1 MTTREQVRQVQQRT
15 KSTAKPPPRRKP
27 LVKPPREKAPRTKE
41 FVIARRRSLI
51 WSLAALTVFVLVL
64 LGAAMSPLL
73 DIAEVQVVGAATPEH
88 AAAIQAASGLSEGD
102 SIVTFLPGRA
112 ADKVEGLPWVASAA
126 VDRDLPNIVR
136 IKVVERVPVGW
147 VKAGSR
153 ILVVDGTG
161 RVLARADAPPP
172 GLPELV
178 GVADLAGPGG
188 HVRPATLPAT
198 AAALGPARGPRGAWV
213 LPNGGA
219 VRVRGGGGPQL
230 RFGAP
235 TQVTAKARVG
245 AAVLAAL
252 GGTPVSYIDVT
263 VPAAPVSG

>member
-1 MTTREQVRQVQQRT
+1 M
-15 KSTAKPPPRRKP
+15 
-27 LVKPPREKAPRTKE
+27 
-41 FVIARRRSLI
+41 
-51 WSLAALTVFVLVL
+51 
-64 LGAAMSPLL
+64 
-73 DIAEVQVVGAATPEH
+73 
-88 AAAIQAASGLSEGD
+88 
-102 SIVTFLPGRA
+102 
-112 ADKVEGLPWVASAA
+112 
-126 VDRDLPNIVR
+126 
-136 IKVVERVPVGW
+136 
-147 VKAGSR
+147 
-153 ILVVDGTG
+153 VDGTG

-198 AAALGPARGPRGAWV
+198 AAALGPDLGPRATSV
-213 LPNGGA
+213 LLNDGA
-219 VRVRGGGGPQL
+219 VTVQVGGGPQL

-235 TQVTAKARVG
+235 TQVTAKARVA